1 MPLERAQMRLRI
13 VISGKESRKLRDKV
27 VKLTTKIETEEWNG
41 GELNLVSIDL
51 LVLNTLPTYSY
62 KNKQLEKQIILPQ
75 KVDVNVCIACVI
87 HIFWYSAIHDSAS
100 GLHMLINVFLFL
112 MAY

>member
-27 VKLTTKIETEEWNG
+27 VKLTTKIETEEWSG

-51 LVLNTLPTYSY
+51 LIFITLQPIRIKINNL
-62 KNKQLEKQIILPQ
+62 KNKSF
-75 KVDVNVCIACVI
+75 CIKK
-87 HIFWYSAIHDSAS
+87 
-100 GLHMLINVFLFL
+100 
-112 MAY
+112 